1 MNFSSTENEA
11 SLINAEITTTTKFR
25 KAHSQGGTN
34 MHVISGSYVQSNFKL
49 VLKSKPLT
57 ILFCK
62 PNLAVNELKHSIW

>member
-34 MHVISGSYVQSNFKL
+34 MHVISGSYV
-49 VLKSKPLT
+49 
-57 ILFCK
+57 
-62 PNLAVNELKHSIW
+62 H